1 MQWHRLNN
9 ETHINVHI
17 YSKTLELRTL
27 LVLLIADSLEAI
39 YCDYHSDA
47 DPEYT
52 LSKFVQN
59 I

>member
-27 LVLLIADSLEAI
+27 LVLLFADSLEAI
-39 YCDYHSDA
+39 HCCDDA
-47 DPEYT
+47 DVDPECI
-52 LSKFVQN
+52 LSKLVKTD
-59 I
+59 